1 MKRSRILTWLSV
13 LIALLA
19 ALAAGVGLIFQD
31 GGSSFAFTTL
41 RGQVVQIAGQGLYR
55 YDSIATAAQARGQ
68 DVVTLFLGIPLLVFA
83 LWLARRGSLRG
94 QVLLT
99 GTLGYFLYTYMSMAF
114 LAAYNPLFLVYV
126 ALFSSSLFA
135 FVQALTSIDRHLLPA
150 HFSAHLPRRSIAVF
164 FFTVGGFLLLM
175 WVGLIV
181 PPLLEG
187 HAPLALESTT
197 TLVIQ
202 AMDLGILV
210 PVAVMTGVLLLRR
223 APLGY
228 LLASVLLIKFF
239 TYGTAVTAMA
249 VGELLAGV
257 TLTAIVLVG
266 FPLLTCTGIGLTIAL
281 LRNLSDAEPLHMPT
295 PEAQQVPATVV
306 R

>member
-1 MKRSRILTWLSV
+1 MKPSRLLTWLSA

-19 ALAAGVGLIFQD
+19 AFAAGIGLFWQG

-41 RGQVVQIAGQGLYR
+41 RGQVVQIAGQGLYH
-55 YDSIATAAQARGQ
+55 YDTIATAAQARGQ
-68 DVVTLFLGIPLLVFA
+68 DVVTLFLGVPLLVCA

-94 QVLLT
+94 QLLLT

-114 LAAYNPLFLVYV
+114 LSAYNPLFLVYV
-126 ALFSSSLFA
+126 ALFSSSFFA
-135 FVQALTSIDRHLLPA
+135 FVQALTSIDRHRLPA
-150 HFSAHLPRRSIAVF
+150 HFSSHLPRRSIAVF

-175 WVGLIV
+175 WMGLIV

-187 HAPLALESTT
+187 QAPQALESTT

-210 PVAVMTGVLLLRR
+210 PVAVMSGVLLLRR

-266 FPLLTCTGIGLTIAL
+266 FPLLTCIGIGLTIAL
-281 LRNLSDAEPLHMPT
+281 LRTLSDAAPLRLPT

-306 R
+306 